1 MLLSLSYL
9 HSLSNIYSM
18 VRFLSFLLITTILA
32 CGSAVYAACPTMDG
46 VTAIDFL
53 KGCSTDSSEVA
64 VISGGE

>member
-1 MLLSLSYL
+1 
-9 HSLSNIYSM
+9 M